1 MISEYEALLLYFPRA
16 LASKKSEVVDV
27 VMNDNN
33 NDEDDMTA
41 PAAVDTESKLNYAK
55 KNRVWDLVMNEYF
68 RWIDDLPVRSSRIQ
82 NLSQKGLQFR
92 VYRNCF

>member
-1 MISEYEALLLYFPRA
+1 MISEYETLLLYFPRA

-41 PAAVDTESKLNYAK
+41 PTADTESKLNYAK

-68 RWIDDLPVRSSRIQ
+68 RWLDDLPVRGSRIQ
-82 NLSQKGLQFR
+82 NLSLKVLQFE
-92 VYRNCF
+92 VL

>member
-1 MISEYEALLLYFPRA
+1 
-16 LASKKSEVVDV
+16 
-27 VMNDNN
+27 MNDNN

-41 PAAVDTESKLNYAK
+41 PAAADTESKLNYAK

-82 NLSQKGLQFR
+82 NLSQKDTE
-92 VYRNCF
+92 

>member
-1 MISEYEALLLYFPRA
+1 
-16 LASKKSEVVDV
+16 
-27 VMNDNN
+27 MNDNN

-41 PAAVDTESKLNYAK
+41 PAAADTESKLNYAK

>member
-1 MISEYEALLLYFPRA
+1 MISDYEAFLLYFPRA

-41 PAAVDTESKLNYAK
+41 PAAADTELSSD
-55 KNRVWDLVMNEYF
+55 WDWDWE
-68 RWIDDLPVRSSRIQ
+68 WDWESRIE
-82 NLSQKGLQFR
+82 N
-92 VYRNCF
+92 RNSPSAPWAR

>member
-1 MISEYEALLLYFPRA
+1 MISYYAAFLWYFLRA

-41 PAAVDTESKLNYAK
+41 PAADTESQLNYAK

-68 RWIDDLPVRSSRIQ
+68 RWLDDLPVRSSRIQ
-82 NLSQKGLQFR
+82 NLSLKVLQFE
-92 VYRNCF
+92 V